1 MKNVHKWRQIASDQV
16 TCFNQVGN
24 KIKISIFPRINF
36 CQVPSN
42 FKAAGGFSEE
52 QMVASDDGRW
62 RGHTEMSSEL

>member
-1 MKNVHKWRQIASDQV
+1 MKNAHEWRQIASDQV

-24 KIKISIFPRINF
+24 KIKISIFTRINF
-36 CQVPSN
+36 CQVHSN

-62 RGHTEMSSEL
+62 GGRTEMSSEL